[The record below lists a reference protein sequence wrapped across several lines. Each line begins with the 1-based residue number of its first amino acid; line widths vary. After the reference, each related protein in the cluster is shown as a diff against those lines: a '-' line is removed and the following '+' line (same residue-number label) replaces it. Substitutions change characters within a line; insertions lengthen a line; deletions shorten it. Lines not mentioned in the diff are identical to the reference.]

1 MDNAIWQPTD
11 VGINAPSVSSILEPD
26 GDNLIVHVIN
36 DEYWDTANVAN
47 IKIFT
52 DMRLCRAVPNN
63 YPEPDWSD
71 APEWAQWWAVDVVRN
86 NYSRA
91 FWFENEPGIADGIWD
106 TLRGGEFQVYGPVD
120 LPFGCDYR
128 LTLRKRPEVT
138 K

>member
-1 MDNAIWQPTD
+1 M
-11 VGINAPSVSSILEPD
+11 
-26 GDNLIVHVIN
+26 
-36 DEYWDTANVAN
+36 
-47 IKIFT
+47 
-52 DMRLCRAVPNN
+52 
-63 YPEPDWSD
+63 YPEPDWND

-91 FWFENEPGIADGIWD
+91 FWLENETGIADGIWD

-128 LTLRKRPEVT
+128 LTLRKCPEIT

>member
-52 DMRLCRAVPNN
+52 DMRLCRAVSNN
-63 YPEPDWSD
+63 AE
-71 APEWAQWWAVDVVRN
+71 ARRMIAGMEAKLAQSLA
-86 NYSRA
+86 
-91 FWFENEPGIADGIWD
+91 
-106 TLRGGEFQVYGPVD
+106 
-120 LPFGCDYR
+120 
-128 LTLRKRPEVT
+128 K
-138 K
+138 